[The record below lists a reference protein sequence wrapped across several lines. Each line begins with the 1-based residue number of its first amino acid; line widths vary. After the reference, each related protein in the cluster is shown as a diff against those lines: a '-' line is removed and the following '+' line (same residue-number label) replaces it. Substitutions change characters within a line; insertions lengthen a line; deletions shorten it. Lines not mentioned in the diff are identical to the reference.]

1 VELKTIDMPGD
12 NAYSSVQI
20 TYTSRDRDI
29 VGSIDRALLTFTA
42 GRILQELVT
51 IGSGIDQRHIAGL
64 ERTTFFIDK
73 RFDENQV
80 YGQGSNLGPLMLD
93 NFSFNDG
100 LTFVYLQR
108 ETDNFTPGD
117 TSTFSPFPARLM
129 LMSAR
134 LGINQAFS
142 SITVTADT
150 KNHPVY
156 IGTNIA
162 ANRKDVLENTFYTM
176 LKVAD
181 NSDRDTAISTV
192 AALDADRLT
201 VLKRATQDSGTF
213 DRFDPVPVLD
223 NSTFSPFPARVVL
236 LDAKRGLT
244 GSVELKTI
252 DMPGDNAYSS
262 VQITYTSRDRD
273 IVGSIDRATLLLTTT
288 RLFQEL
294 LILGSGIDQRQS
306 TLERVSFF
314 INKRFDENQV
324 YGQGQNL
331 GPLMLDNFSFNDGL
345 TFTYLQRETDAV
357 TAGTGIAIRV
367 SGTQAE
373 NISFVKLL
381 TAKAGA
387 TTTVSSVNNTAA
399 STDRLFVGQQ
409 YGSIRFSGDPL
420 ERMFFTMLIP
430 ETDAV
435 EPADRDLILL
445 LKVAKDDNTNQRT
458 HAVTIGTSSLGI
470 RVSGQSSENIS
481 IQWLKTARRG
491 VAGNV
496 SFSTIGTTTE
506 NTISSVTVV
515 RTADSLGDE
524 VGALDSFTIGYGFGG
539 VTRSFADLIT
549 IGSGI
554 DQRQSTL
561 ERISFF
567 IKLRIDETPAGGQ
580 GSNIGPT
587 MLDDFSFNDGLTFT
601 YLQRETDATPALDRS
616 DFSPFPA
623 RLMLM
628 SARRG
633 VATTISSVTTTAD
646 TKNDPVYIGTNIA
659 ANRRDVLEN
668 TFYTMLKVADNGDR
682 DTAVSVVV
690 TGSGIDQRQS
700 TLERISFTSLLRAK
714 LDAGTF
720 DRFDP
725 VPVLDN
731 STFSPFPQ
739 RLMLLDAKRGL
750 TAAVELKTI
759 DKPGDNAFSSV
770 LVTYTSRDRDIVGS
784 LDRALLTFT
793 AGRILE
799 ELVTIGS
806 GIDQRQS
813 TLERISYFIN
823 KRFDEN
829 QDYGQG
835 NNLGP
840 SMLDNFSFNDG
851 LTFTYLQRETDTA
864 PALDNSTFSPF
875 PARLMLMPARRG
887 LVTAVSGTTVT
898 ADTKNDPV
906 YVGSQ
911 ITGTRHLAGNGLE
924 TFRNYLIKVADNG
937 DRDTAV
943 SVVAMG
949 SELDQRQST
958 LENIKFTSLLRAKLD
973 AGTFDRFDPV
983 SMGSGILG
991 IRVSDNPLENMN
1003 MLMLKTAKQGLTTA
1017 FSGTTVTANT
1027 SGDRLFVGQQYG
1039 IRRFSGDP
1047 QENISLVTLKTTG
1060 LGGGGTSFSVVAST
1074 DAIRPRASYFLNS
1087 GVGQTFDDAV
1097 LDQAK
1102 TINNYKPLSE
1112 TSAVS
1117 DDSQV
1122 RDVQKSF
1129 LGDPDDINIVSSG
1142 GSLRNTSYADIS
1154 YFAEDYVG
1162 DSRSIF

>member
-1 VELKTIDMPGD
+1 
-12 NAYSSVQI
+12 
-20 TYTSRDRDI
+20 
-29 VGSIDRALLTFTA
+29 
-42 GRILQELVT
+42 
-51 IGSGIDQRHIAGL
+51 
-64 ERTTFFIDK
+64 
-73 RFDENQV
+73 
-80 YGQGSNLGPLMLD
+80 
-93 NFSFNDG
+93 
-100 LTFVYLQR
+100 
-108 ETDNFTPGD
+108 
-117 TSTFSPFPARLM
+117 
-129 LMSAR
+129 
-134 LGINQAFS
+134 
-142 SITVTADT
+142 
-150 KNHPVY
+150 
-156 IGTNIA
+156 
-162 ANRKDVLENTFYTM
+162 
-176 LKVAD
+176 
-181 NSDRDTAISTV
+181 
-192 AALDADRLT
+192 
-201 VLKRATQDSGTF
+201 
-213 DRFDPVPVLD
+213 
-223 NSTFSPFPARVVL
+223 
-236 LDAKRGLT
+236 
-244 GSVELKTI
+244 
-252 DMPGDNAYSS
+252 
-262 VQITYTSRDRD
+262 
-273 IVGSIDRATLLLTTT
+273 
-288 RLFQEL
+288 
-294 LILGSGIDQRQS
+294 
-306 TLERVSFF
+306 
-314 INKRFDENQV
+314 
-324 YGQGQNL
+324 
-331 GPLMLDNFSFNDGL
+331 
-345 TFTYLQRETDAV
+345 
-357 TAGTGIAIRV
+357 
-367 SGTQAE
+367 
-373 NISFVKLL
+373 
-381 TAKAGA
+381 
-387 TTTVSSVNNTAA
+387 
-399 STDRLFVGQQ
+399 
-409 YGSIRFSGDPL
+409 
-420 ERMFFTMLIP
+420 
-430 ETDAV
+430 
-435 EPADRDLILL
+435 
-445 LKVAKDDNTNQRT
+445 
-458 HAVTIGTSSLGI
+458 
-470 RVSGQSSENIS
+470 
-481 IQWLKTARRG
+481 
-491 VAGNV
+491 
-496 SFSTIGTTTE
+496 
-506 NTISSVTVV
+506 
-515 RTADSLGDE
+515 
-524 VGALDSFTIGYGFGG
+524 
-539 VTRSFADLIT
+539 
-549 IGSGI
+549 
-554 DQRQSTL
+554 
-561 ERISFF
+561 
-567 IKLRIDETPAGGQ
+567 
-580 GSNIGPT
+580 

-616 DFSPFPA
+616 AFSPFPE
-623 RLMLM
+623 RLMIML
-628 SARRG
+628 ARRG
-633 VATTISSVTTTAD
+633 VATTISSITTTAD
-646 TKNDPVYIGTNIA
+646 AKNDPVYIGTNIA

-668 TFYTMLKVADNGDR
+668 TFFTLRKVADNGDR
-682 DTAVSVVV
+682 DTAVSVVAM
-690 TGSGIDQRQS
+690 GSGIDQRQDNA
-700 TLERISFTSLLRAK
+700 ERIRFTSLLRAK
-714 LDAGTF
+714 LDQDTF

-725 VPVLDN
+725 VRMGSGILGIRVSDN
-731 STFSPFPQ
+731 Q
-739 RLMLLDAKRGL
+739 LENMNMLMLLDAKRGL

-823 KRFDEN
+823 KRFDETP
-829 QDYGQG
+829 DAGQG
-835 NNLGP
+835 INIGP

-943 SVVAMG
+943 STVAMG
-949 SELDQRQST
+949 SGLDQRQST

-991 IRVSDNPLENMN
+991 IRVSDNTLENMN

-1060 LGGGGTSFSVVAST
+1060 LGGGGTSFSVVSST
-1074 DAIRPRASYFLNS
+1074 DTIRPRASYFLNS